1 MAEAALNI
9 EPSSATFPAAGG
21 NAKHEV
27 VNLTDNRLG
36 FKVKSSNN
44 EHYRVKPVFGFV
56 APKGRTTLELIRL
69 PGPAKEDKI
78 VVQWAEVP
86 AEEEDPQAPFK
97 AGAACG
103 EVILPLKAE

>member
-69 PGPAKEDKI
+69 PGPPKRR
-78 VVQWAEVP
+78 QNLP